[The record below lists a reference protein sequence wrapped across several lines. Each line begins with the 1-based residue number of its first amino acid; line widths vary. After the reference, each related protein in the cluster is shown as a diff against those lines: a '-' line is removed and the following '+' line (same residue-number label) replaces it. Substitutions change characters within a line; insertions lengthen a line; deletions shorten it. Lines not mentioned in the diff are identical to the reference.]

1 MELPVAYLEEL
12 RLLLGQEDLK
22 RYRDCMGE
30 AGVSGLRLN
39 PLKVPVSGRERVLGA
54 VLLGETPE
62 EVPWSL
68 GEGFYCPSTLD
79 GDWASPGKHLYYHAG
94 LYYLQEPSAMAPAA
108 LLSVKPGDRVLD
120 LCAAPGGKSTMV
132 GARLSGEGL
141 LVSNDRSVSRA
152 RGLLRNLERFGI
164 GNCLVTAEEPKR
176 LADCFSNFFDKILV
190 DAPCSGEG
198 MFRREPS
205 MISDW
210 EERGPA
216 HYVPIQRELLLLA
229 SGMLR
234 PGGLLLYS
242 TCTFSEQEDEGAAA
256 WLLAKA
262 PCMEQVVLS
271 PEHGFVQGRDGAS
284 LRLYPW
290 RLKGEGHFAALFRK
304 RGDGPEGRARNQR
317 EASVREH
324 NEVFLKKRAA
334 FAGFRER
341 VLMPLEERG
350 TFWERDGEV
359 YLLPVFLERP
369 PALRY
374 LRTGLHLGTEKRGRF
389 EPSQALAMYL
399 KKEEFVSAEDIPLED
414 VRTVKFL
421 KGETITAEGPGEDGW
436 RLVCVDGWPL
446 GFARRNGEML
456 KNKRSPGWRWQ

>member
-1 MELPVAYLEEL
+1 
-12 RLLLGQEDLK
+12 
-22 RYRDCMGE
+22 
-30 AGVSGLRLN
+30 
-39 PLKVPVSGRERVLGA
+39 
-54 VLLGETPE
+54 
-62 EVPWSL
+62 
-68 GEGFYCPSTLD
+68 
-79 GDWASPGKHLYYHAG
+79 
-94 LYYLQEPSAMAPAA
+94 MAPAA

-120 LCAAPGGKSTMV
+120 LCAAPGGKSTML